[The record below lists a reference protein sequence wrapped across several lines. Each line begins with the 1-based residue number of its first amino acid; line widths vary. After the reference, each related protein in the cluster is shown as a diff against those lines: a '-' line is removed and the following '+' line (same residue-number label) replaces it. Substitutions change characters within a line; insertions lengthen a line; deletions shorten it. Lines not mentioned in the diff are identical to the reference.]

1 MAALGAGAQVG
12 VLLPFS
18 RAQES
23 EADKLGT
30 QYMAQAG
37 FDPHEALELWR
48 NMMNMNQSGAP
59 PAILSDH
66 PADATRLQALQAP
79 MPDDVQRYQQAQA
92 QGRRPDCK
100 APGGA

>member
-30 QYMAQAG
+30 QYMAEAG
-37 FDPHEALELWR
+37 WDPHEALELWR
-48 NMMNMNQSGAP
+48 NMMSSNQGAP
-59 PAILSDH
+59 PELLSDH
-66 PADATRLQALQAP
+66 PADANRLQALQQQLP
-79 MPDDVQRYQQAQA
+79 EDMQKYQAA
-92 QGRRPDCK
+92 KAAGRRPDCT
-100 APGGA
+100 PPEG